1 MHTGQLVIGRYRLVE
16 QIGSGGNGIV
26 WRAIDEE
33 LDRPVA
39 IKHALSRDSENGA
52 ERISRLRREAKTL
65 AQVNHPN
72 VVTLFDAVADGA
84 EWWLVMEYVPAP
96 DLAAHGTLPPSR
108 VARLGAQLAS
118 ALEAVHAMGIVHRD
132 IKPSNVLITGDD
144 RAKLGDFGISRV
156 VHADVTLTD
165 SALLTGT
172 PGYVAPEVAG
182 GDEPIPASD
191 VFSLGAT
198 LFAAVEGVSPFGPS
212 DNPLV
217 LLRRAAA
224 GDICAPSRA
233 GALAPA
239 LSAMLRVDPA
249 KRPTA
254 AEAKRILESIADR
267 TAADTDPPPVPRRR
281 RFGMATASVAV
292 VAVLAIGAWLVFD
305 LTSSSA
311 DDTARS
317 GPSPTIGDPRTAD
330 PCALIDPA
338 PLARFGDTD
347 VDTDYGNFNRCDVI
361 VQSGDSEVDVQVQLE
376 KGTSGGPPLPIEKV
390 GELSIVRE
398 PGDSEG
404 CERMLLL
411 PDRYRIP
418 ISAEQNGEG
427 QADFCAMADAA
438 VTSAVEVLSRG
449 QLPRRPTP
457 EPASLINAD
466 ACALLD
472 ANALARFPGVDAIH
486 PEIGFGGWEC
496 RWNSTTSPLT
506 LLVRFDRNESL
517 NAHDGRPVQL
527 AGRDAFVEPEG
538 YGDDTCEVSVVHR
551 KYAGEDAEPM
561 DELLLVVVMGAQPP
575 DQLCGLATSLAEPA
589 AAALPRP

>member
-1 MHTGQLVIGRYRLVE
+1 MRTGQLVIGRYRLEE

-26 WRAIDEE
+26 WRATDEE
-33 LDRPVA
+33 LNRPVA

-52 ERISRLRREAKTL
+52 ERIKRLRREAKTL

-72 VVTLFDAVADGA
+72 VVTLFDVVADGT

-96 DLAAHGTLPPSR
+96 DLAAHGALPPGR

-132 IKPSNVLITGDD
+132 IKPGNVLVTDDD
-144 RAKLGDFGISRV
+144 RAKLGDFGISRT
-156 VHADVTLTD
+156 VHTDVTLTD

-172 PGYVAPEVAG
+172 PGYVAPEVANG
-182 GDEPIPASD
+182 EEPTSASD

-198 LFAAVEGVSPFGPS
+198 LFAAVEGVSPFGS
-212 DNPLV
+212 ADNPLV
-217 LLRRAAA
+217 LLRRAAT
-224 GDICAPSRA
+224 GDIATPSRA

-239 LSAMLRVDPA
+239 LSALLRVDPA

-254 AEAKRILESIADR
+254 AEAKQILENVASAP
-267 TAADTDPPPVPRRR
+267 ASDTGPSRAPRRR
-281 RFGMATASVAV
+281 RFGMAATSVAV

-330 PCALIDPA
+330 PCALTDPL
-338 PLARFGDTD
+338 PLARFGDAEED
-347 VDTDYGNFNRCDVI
+347 ADYGNFNRCDVI
-361 VQSGDSEVDVQVQLE
+361 VESGDSEVDVQVQLE
-376 KGTSGGPPLPIEKV
+376 KPTPGAPPGPVEKL
-390 GELSIVRE
+390 GELGIVRE
-398 PGDSEG
+398 PGDSDG

-411 PDRYRIP
+411 PDRTRIP
-418 ISAEQNGEG
+418 ISAEQLGDG
-427 QADFCAMADAA
+427 QADLCAMADTA

-449 QLPRRPTP
+449 QIPRRATP
-457 EPASLINAD
+457 EPASLINSD

-472 ANALARFPGVDAIH
+472 ANALTRFPGVDAIH

-496 RWNSTTSPLT
+496 RWESTTSPLS
-506 LLVRFDRNESL
+506 LLVRFDRNQPL

-527 AGRDAFVEPEG
+527 AGHDAFVEPEG
-538 YGDDTCEVSVVHR
+538 YGDDSCQVSVVHR
-551 KYAGEDAEPM
+551 QYAGEDAEPM
-561 DELLLVVVMGAQPP
+561 AELLLVVVMGAQPP
-575 DQLCGLATSLAEPA
+575 DQLCGLATGLAEPA